1 MESTAL
7 NKYKNK
13 SLPALRKRAKF
24 WFNKYIRLRDTDVN
38 GYGNCISSGQPLRY
52 GTELAHAGHYFSGGK
67 FPSLE
72 FNEDNVH
79 LQGKSDNYF
88 NAGNQ
93 LEYRRRLINKIG
105 IDRVEKL
112 ELIAAQSKRV
122 TVKRSKFLF
131 IDIIETYKVKCKE
144 LGKSK
149 NFKI

>member
-24 WFNKYIRLRDTDVN
+24 WFNKFIRLRDTDEN
-38 GYGNCISSGQPLRY
+38 GYGTCISSGQPLKY
-52 GTELAHAGHYFSGGK
+52 GTELAQAGHYFPGTVSA
-67 FPSLE
+67 LE
-72 FNEDNVH
+72 FNEDNVN

-88 NAGNQ
+88 RAGNQ
-93 LEYRRRLINKIG
+93 LEYRRHLINKIG